1 MGFFQDLKEDLS
13 LAMNELLPNDD
24 MEEIAVSKE
33 KKTNFKEI
41 DADKVDKALHDTAKD
56 TDSDAETFAREL
68 IDAALQPQEPKVT
81 ETLTVEQLV
90 AAVEQSV
97 SKEVSDMIEDEMPA
111 KDGVMQ
117 NSEEMLDVVM
127 EEPEMSEEQ
136 PEEVITEA
144 SVDDAILD
152 EAEVL
157 EDVIAK
163 ENEVSTDDVADAA
176 DVVEVFVEDSEEPEE
191 ETITK
196 ALKETA
202 EEEIVEETE
211 GSEES
216 KKEETMEESR
226 EPGAMI
232 MEEVKEPEEEVTM
245 EEPET
250 IEKTEEIQEE
260 VKTVPAEEP
269 EVKEMFIRNDN
280 SFEKEVYEEIMKE
293 DTGKEKAMKNELE
306 KAVDEVV
313 GERVES
319 VMSQDV
325 LDETAIVTKG
335 MKVNGDIS
343 SQGSLDVLGSIKGN
357 IEVLGKLNVAGEI
370 EGNSN
375 AAEVF
380 ADAAHITGEIH
391 ATGTVKVGI
400 NSVIIGNIFATSAV
414 IAGAV
419 KGDIDVHGPVVL
431 DSSAIVMG
439 NIKSKS
445 VQMNNGAVI
454 EGLCSQCY
462 ADVSP
467 ASFFKDIK

>member
-1 MGFFQDLKEDLS
+1 M
-13 LAMNELLPNDD
+13 
-24 MEEIAVSKE
+24 
-33 KKTNFKEI
+33 
-41 DADKVDKALHDTAKD
+41 
-56 TDSDAETFAREL
+56 
-68 IDAALQPQEPKVT
+68 
-81 ETLTVEQLV
+81 
-90 AAVEQSV
+90 AVEETQAV
-97 SKEVSDMIEDEMPA
+97 K
-111 KDGVMQ
+111 
-117 NSEEMLDVVM
+117 
-127 EEPEMSEEQ
+127 EPE
-136 PEEVITEA
+136 
-144 SVDDAILD
+144 AI
-152 EAEVL
+152 
-157 EDVIAK
+157 
-163 ENEVSTDDVADAA
+163 
-176 DVVEVFVEDSEEPEE
+176 EEPEE
-191 ETITK
+191 EV
-196 ALKETA
+196 A
-202 EEEIVEETE
+202 EE
-211 GSEES
+211 SE
-216 KKEETMEESR
+216 
-226 EPGAMI
+226 AI
-232 MEEVKEPEEEVTM
+232 KEPEEEVVEETQAVK
-245 EEPET
+245 EPE
-250 IEKTEEIQEE
+250 KDVDTEEDIENEKSQEK
-260 VKTVPAEEP
+260 VAKEP
-269 EVKEMFIRNDN
+269 EVKEMLIRNDN
-280 SFEKEVYEEIMKE
+280 SFEKEVYEEIMKD
-293 DTGKEKAMKNELE
+293 DTGKNSENRNELE
-306 KAVDEVV
+306 SAVNEVV
-313 GERVES
+313 DERVES
-319 VMSQDV
+319 VMSQEV

-357 IEVLGKLNVAGEI
+357 IEVLGKLNVSGQI

>member
-24 MEEIAVSKE
+24 MDEEIADPEE
-33 KKTNFKEI
+33 KKTNIKKK
-41 DADKVDKALHDTAKD
+41 DSDKGDKAILDTVEEN
-56 TDSDAETFAREL
+56 DSDADAFAREL
-68 IDAALQPQEPKVT
+68 IDAALQPQEPKET

-97 SKEVSDMIEDEMPA
+97 SKEVSDMIEDEIPTN
-111 KDGVMQ
+111 DDIMQ
-117 NSEEMLDVVM
+117 ELA
-127 EEPEMSEEQ
+127 EPT
-136 PEEVITEA
+136 EV
-144 SVDDAILD
+144 
-152 EAEVL
+152 
-157 EDVIAK
+157 
-163 ENEVSTDDVADAA
+163 
-176 DVVEVFVEDSEEPEE
+176 VVEETVEPVMPEKEFVAEATAEPEE
-191 ETITK
+191 EVVT
-196 ALKETA
+196 KET
-202 EEEIVEETE
+202 EEPV
-211 GSEES
+211 
-216 KKEETMEESR
+216 M
-226 EPGAMI
+226 
-232 MEEVKEPEEEVTM
+232 PEEEFVAEEITEPKEEVVEEENAVQETAVTM
-245 EEPET
+245 EEPEGAVKP
-250 IEKTEEIQEE
+250 EDIQEAVE
-260 VKTVPAEEP
+260 TVPEEEP
-269 EVKEMFIRNDN
+269 EVKEMLIRNDN

-293 DTGKEKAMKNELE
+293 DTGKDKAMKNELE

-313 GERVES
+313 SERVES

-357 IEVLGKLNVAGEI
+357 IEVLGKLNVSGEI

-467 ASFFKDIK
+467 ASFFKDMK

>member
-24 MEEIAVSKE
+24 MDEEIADPEE
-33 KKTNFKEI
+33 KKTNLKKKTS
-41 DADKVDKALHDTAKD
+41 DKGDKAILDTVEEN
-56 TDSDAETFAREL
+56 DSDADAFAREL
-68 IDAALQPQEPKVT
+68 IDAALQPQEPKET

-97 SKEVSDMIEDEMPA
+97 SKEVSDMIEDEIPTN
-111 KDGVMQ
+111 DDIMQ
-117 NSEEMLDVVM
+117 ELA
-127 EEPEMSEEQ
+127 EPT
-136 PEEVITEA
+136 EV
-144 SVDDAILD
+144 
-152 EAEVL
+152 
-157 EDVIAK
+157 
-163 ENEVSTDDVADAA
+163 
-176 DVVEVFVEDSEEPEE
+176 VVEETVVPVMPEKEFVAEATAEPEE
-191 ETITK
+191 EVVT
-196 ALKETA
+196 KETEEPLMP
-202 EEEIVEETE
+202 EEEFVAEAAAELEEEVVVEETEEPLMPEEEFVAEAAAEPEEEVVAEAAAEPEEEVIVEETA
-211 GSEES
+211 GP
-216 KKEETMEESR
+216 ET
-226 EPGAMI
+226 A
-232 MEEVKEPEEEVTM
+232 VTM
-245 EEPET
+245 EEPEGT
-250 IEKTEEIQEE
+250 VKPEDIQEAVE
-260 VKTVPAEEP
+260 TVPEEEP
-269 EVKEMFIRNDN
+269 EVKEMLIRNDN

-293 DTGKEKAMKNELE
+293 DTGKDKAMKNELE

-313 GERVES
+313 SERVES

-357 IEVLGKLNVAGEI
+357 IEVLGKLNVSGEI

-454 EGLCSQCY
+454 EGMCSQCY

-467 ASFFKDIK
+467 ASFFKDMK

>member
-24 MEEIAVSKE
+24 MDEEIADPEE
-33 KKTNFKEI
+33 KKTNLKKK
-41 DADKVDKALHDTAKD
+41 ASDKGDKAILDTVEEN
-56 TDSDAETFAREL
+56 DSDADAFAREL
-68 IDAALQPQEPKVT
+68 IDAALQPQEPKET

-97 SKEVSDMIEDEMPA
+97 SKEVSDMIEDEIPTN
-111 KDGVMQ
+111 DDIMQ
-117 NSEEMLDVVM
+117 ELA
-127 EEPEMSEEQ
+127 EPT
-136 PEEVITEA
+136 EV
-144 SVDDAILD
+144 
-152 EAEVL
+152 
-157 EDVIAK
+157 
-163 ENEVSTDDVADAA
+163 
-176 DVVEVFVEDSEEPEE
+176 VVEEAAEPEE
-191 ETITK
+191 EVVVEEIEEPVMP
-196 ALKETA
+196 KEEFVA
-202 EEEIVEETE
+202 EE
-211 GSEES
+211 
-216 KKEETMEESR
+216 
-226 EPGAMI
+226 AA
-232 MEEVKEPEEEVTM
+232 EPEEEVVSEETEEPVMPEEEFVAEEITEPKEEVIEEVNAVQETAVTM
-245 EEPET
+245 EEPEAT
-250 IEKTEEIQEE
+250 EKPEDIQEAVE
-260 VKTVPAEEP
+260 TVPEGEP
-269 EVKEMFIRNDN
+269 EVKEMLIRNDN

-293 DTGKEKAMKNELE
+293 DTGKDKAMKNELE

-313 GERVES
+313 SERVES

-357 IEVLGKLNVAGEI
+357 IEVLGKLNVSGEI

-454 EGLCSQCY
+454 EGMCSQCY

-467 ASFFKDIK
+467 ASFFKDMK

>member
-13 LAMNELLPNDD
+13 LAMNELLPNED
-24 MEEIAVSKE
+24 MDEEIVDSEE
-33 KKTNFKEI
+33 KKTNFKGK
-41 DADKVDKALHDTAKD
+41 DSDKDDNALHDTAKD
-56 TDSDAETFAREL
+56 NDTDAETFAKEL
-68 IDAALQPQEPKVT
+68 IDAALQPQEPKAA
-81 ETLTVEQLV
+81 EALTVEQLV
-90 AAVEQSV
+90 VAVEQSV
-97 SKEVSDMIEDEMPA
+97 SKEVSDMIEDEIPA
-111 KDGVMQ
+111 KDTVMQ
-117 NSEEMLDVVM
+117 EFEESEEA
-127 EEPEMSEEQ
+127 EEAVFVEGPKEIVEVSEEEFEE
-136 PEEVITEA
+136 PEEVI
-144 SVDDAILD
+144 
-152 EAEVL
+152 
-157 EDVIAK
+157 
-163 ENEVSTDDVADAA
+163 
-176 DVVEVFVEDSEEPEE
+176 
-191 ETITK
+191 
-196 ALKETA
+196 
-202 EEEIVEETE
+202 
-211 GSEES
+211 
-216 KKEETMEESR
+216 MEES
-226 EPGAMI
+226 EKA
-232 MEEVKEPEEEVTM
+232 EEAVS
-245 EEPET
+245 
-250 IEKTEEIQEE
+250 IEKTEEAEEAVFEEEPEESKEVVIEEPEVPQKVVSEQPEKEVVVEEFEEPEKEVTMEKPEETEKSEKIQEA

-293 DTGKEKAMKNELE
+293 DTGKEKTTKNELE

-313 GERVES
+313 SERVES

-343 SQGSLDVLGSIKGN
+343 SQGSLDVFGSIKGN
-357 IEVLGKLNVAGEI
+357 IEILGKLNVSGEI

>member
-24 MEEIAVSKE
+24 MDDEIADPEE
-33 KKTNFKEI
+33 KKTNLKKK
-41 DADKVDKALHDTAKD
+41 ASDKGDKAILDTVEEN
-56 TDSDAETFAREL
+56 DSDADAFAREL
-68 IDAALQPQEPKVT
+68 IDAALQPQEPKET

-97 SKEVSDMIEDEMPA
+97 SKEVSDMIEDEIPTN
-111 KDGVMQ
+111 DDIMQ
-117 NSEEMLDVVM
+117 ELA
-127 EEPEMSEEQ
+127 EPT
-136 PEEVITEA
+136 EV
-144 SVDDAILD
+144 
-152 EAEVL
+152 
-157 EDVIAK
+157 
-163 ENEVSTDDVADAA
+163 
-176 DVVEVFVEDSEEPEE
+176 VVEE
-191 ETITK
+191 
-196 ALKETA
+196 AA
-202 EEEIVEETE
+202 
-211 GSEES
+211 
-216 KKEETMEESR
+216 
-226 EPGAMI
+226 
-232 MEEVKEPEEEVTM
+232 EPEEEVVLEEIEEPVMPEEEFVAEEAAEPEAEVVSEETEEPVMPEEEFVAEEITEPEEEVVVEENAVQGTAVPM
-245 EEPET
+245 EEPEAT
-250 IEKTEEIQEE
+250 EKPEDIQEAVE
-260 VKTVPAEEP
+260 TVPEEEP
-269 EVKEMFIRNDN
+269 EVKEMLIRNDN

-293 DTGKEKAMKNELE
+293 DTGKDKAMKNELE

-313 GERVES
+313 SERVES

-357 IEVLGKLNVAGEI
+357 IEVLGKLNVSGEI

-454 EGLCSQCY
+454 EGMCSQCY

-467 ASFFKDIK
+467 ASFFKDMK

>member
-13 LAMNELLPNDD
+13 LAMNELLPNED
-24 MEEIAVSKE
+24 MDEEIIKP
-33 KKTNFKEI
+33 
-41 DADKVDKALHDTAKD
+41 DAKD
-56 TDSDAETFAREL
+56 TGLKAEVFADKGEKALVQENDTDADAFAREL
-68 IDAALQPQEPKVT
+68 IDVALQPQESKET

-97 SKEVSDMIEDEMPA
+97 SKDVSDMIEDEVSA
-111 KDGVMQ
+111 
-117 NSEEMLDVVM
+117 VVLEDM
-127 EEPEMSEEQ
+127 EAEEPEEVAVEETQ
-136 PEEVITEA
+136 AVKEPEAIEEPQEEVAEGPEA
-144 SVDDAILD
+144 I
-152 EAEVL
+152 
-157 EDVIAK
+157 
-163 ENEVSTDDVADAA
+163 
-176 DVVEVFVEDSEEPEE
+176 EEPEE
-191 ETITK
+191 EV
-196 ALKETA
+196 
-202 EEEIVEETE
+202 VEETQ
-211 GSEES
+211 
-216 KKEETMEESR
+216 
-226 EPGAMI
+226 A
-232 MEEVKEPEEEVTM
+232 VKEPEEEVVEETQAVK
-245 EEPET
+245 EPEEEVAEESEAIKEPEEEVVEET
-250 IEKTEEIQEE
+250 QAVKEPEKDVDTEEDIENEKSQEK
-260 VKTVPAEEP
+260 VAKEP
-269 EVKEMFIRNDN
+269 EVKEMLIRNDN
-280 SFEKEVYEEIMKE
+280 SFEKEVYEEIMKD
-293 DTGKEKAMKNELE
+293 DTGKNSENRNELE
-306 KAVDEVV
+306 SAVNEVV
-313 GERVES
+313 DERVES
-319 VMSQDV
+319 VMSQEV

-357 IEVLGKLNVAGEI
+357 IEVLGKLNVSGQI

>member
-24 MEEIAVSKE
+24 MDEEIADPEE
-33 KKTNFKEI
+33 KKTNLKKK
-41 DADKVDKALHDTAKD
+41 ASDKGDKAILDTVEEN
-56 TDSDAETFAREL
+56 DSDADAFAREL
-68 IDAALQPQEPKVT
+68 IDAALQPQESKET

-97 SKEVSDMIEDEMPA
+97 SKEVSDMIEDEIPTN
-111 KDGVMQ
+111 DDIMQ
-117 NSEEMLDVVM
+117 ELAEPTEVVVEEI
-127 EEPEMSEEQ
+127 EEPVM
-136 PEEVITEA
+136 
-144 SVDDAILD
+144 
-152 EAEVL
+152 
-157 EDVIAK
+157 
-163 ENEVSTDDVADAA
+163 
-176 DVVEVFVEDSEEPEE
+176 PEE
-191 ETITK
+191 EFV
-196 ALKETA
+196 A
-202 EEEIVEETE
+202 EEIT
-211 GSEES
+211 
-216 KKEETMEESR
+216 
-226 EPGAMI
+226 
-232 MEEVKEPEEEVTM
+232 EPEEEVVEEENAVQGTAVPM
-245 EEPET
+245 EEPEAT
-250 IEKTEEIQEE
+250 EKPEDIQEVVE
-260 VKTVPAEEP
+260 TVPEEEP
-269 EVKEMFIRNDN
+269 EVKEMLIRNDN

-293 DTGKEKAMKNELE
+293 DTGKDKAMKNELE

-313 GERVES
+313 SERVES

-357 IEVLGKLNVAGEI
+357 IEVLGKLNVSGEI

-454 EGLCSQCY
+454 EGMCSQCY

-467 ASFFKDIK
+467 ASFFKDMK

>member
-24 MEEIAVSKE
+24 MDDEIADPEE
-33 KKTNFKEI
+33 KKTNLKKK
-41 DADKVDKALHDTAKD
+41 ASDKGDKAILDTVEEN
-56 TDSDAETFAREL
+56 DSDADAFAREL
-68 IDAALQPQEPKVT
+68 IDAALQPQEPKET

-97 SKEVSDMIEDEMPA
+97 SKEVSDMIEDEIPTN
-111 KDGVMQ
+111 DDIMQ
-117 NSEEMLDVVM
+117 ELAEPTEVVV
-127 EEPEMSEEQ
+127 
-136 PEEVITEA
+136 EEVA
-144 SVDDAILD
+144 
-152 EAEVL
+152 
-157 EDVIAK
+157 
-163 ENEVSTDDVADAA
+163 
-176 DVVEVFVEDSEEPEE
+176 
-191 ETITK
+191 
-196 ALKETA
+196 
-202 EEEIVEETE
+202 
-211 GSEES
+211 
-216 KKEETMEESR
+216 
-226 EPGAMI
+226 
-232 MEEVKEPEEEVTM
+232 EPEEEVVLEEIEEPVMPEEEFVAEEAAEPEAEVVSEETEEPVMPEEEFVAEEITEPEEEVVEEENAVQGTAVPM
-245 EEPET
+245 EEPEAT
-250 IEKTEEIQEE
+250 EKPEDIQEAVE
-260 VKTVPAEEP
+260 TVPEEEP
-269 EVKEMFIRNDN
+269 EVKEMLIRNDN

-293 DTGKEKAMKNELE
+293 DTGKDKAMKNELE

-313 GERVES
+313 SERVES

-357 IEVLGKLNVAGEI
+357 IEVLGKLNVSGEI

-454 EGLCSQCY
+454 EGMCSQCY

-467 ASFFKDIK
+467 ASFFKDMK